1 MASLRA
7 SLPLGRQVTIV
18 VLAAASTDATST
30 DLLTGV
36 RRGERLYNAAVPL
49 TNRVLDTRFIVR
61 EHEMII
67 VT

>member
-1 MASLRA
+1 
-7 SLPLGRQVTIV
+7 VTIV

-61 EHEMII
+61 EREMII

>member
-30 DLLTGV
+30 DLLN
-36 RRGERLYNAAVPL
+36 RRSPRRTPLQRGCPL
-49 TNRVLDTRFIVR
+49 TNRVLDTQFIVR
-61 EHEMII
+61 EREMII